1 MTRGPCHRRW
11 QERGHVPDLESG
23 GDLWEVKASSTG
35 LRPLCSGKGE
45 TAKVKGKG
53 ALDIEGA
60 VIGDGTSPDLEAKK
74 EPNQNLLQNHLGL
87 SAASHLG
94 FMAAWGAEMTIMMMV
109 TVMMMVVNKT
119 REKGLVPQ
127 LRGKSLV

>member
-1 MTRGPCHRRW
+1 MIRGPCHRRW
-11 QERGHVPDLESG
+11 QERGHVPDLEAG

-45 TAKVKGKG
+45 TTKVKEKG
-53 ALDIEGA
+53 ALDLEGV

-87 SAASHLG
+87 SAPSHQG
-94 FMAAWGAEMTIMMMV
+94 FMTAWGAEMTTTTIMMMV
-109 TVMMMVVNKT
+109 MNKT
-119 REKGLVPQ
+119 MEKGLVPQ